1 MSWSARGGRP
11 QTNVLS
17 ESLRWGSSGTAY
29 PDTPPPTPAPPE
41 LGIYK
46 ETLEGLPVRQKG
58 DWQTPVSQKLGE
70 SFLEGEARQ
79 GRRGLSCVSVNRSQA
94 TILQGRECSRKSR
107 NPGGGSGSRQ
117 EMRRGESERRFV
129 VKGRKGDL

>member
-1 MSWSARGGRP
+1 MGVQWDCLPRH
-11 QTNVLS
+11 T
-17 ESLRWGSSGTAY
+17 
-29 PDTPPPTPAPPE
+29 TPHPGPTRAGD
-41 LGIYK
+41 LYK